1 MRWVCQKC
9 GDEDVRIPHH
19 TGEQTPRLLCAECY
33 CDYLANEL
41 DFVEGVLRRYIE
53 LAIVSCVCGADTEQ
67 RDRECAAYQR
77 GAEAMREAA
86 AINCASQIRALPI
99 PEDKP

>member
-19 TGEQTPRLLCAECY
+19 TGEPTPRLLCAECY

-41 DFVEGVLRRYIE
+41 DFVEGELRRYKDAFLNE
-53 LAIVSCVCGADTEQ
+53 RNVTLRLYS
-67 RDRECAAYQR
+67 
-77 GAEAMREAA
+77 
-86 AINCASQIRALPI
+86 NIRKLLPENE
-99 PEDKP
+99 P